1 MPQPHPGG
9 LDGYRRAVGNVDYLI
24 NVLTWLDTHPDGLQA
39 AVSHF
44 RHVVD
49 TWPPA

>member
-1 MPQPHPGG
+1 M
-9 LDGYRRAVGNVDYLI
+9 RNVPCSWIAATPMRDDYLI